1 MKTWEHE
8 HYDDEYGRPCLRIT
22 APEGNFRVE
31 AVLERDGEVS
41 VYEGTLCVLSFDHN
55 YPDGAA
61 KTIAVIA
68 AREYVKEEES
78 V

>member
-1 MKTWEHE
+1 MSDWKYEN
-8 HYDDEYGRPCLRIT
+8 YDDSYGRPCLRIS
-22 APEGNFRVE
+22 APKGNFHIE
-31 AVLERDGEVS
+31 AVLERDGQVS

-68 AREYVKEEES
+68 ARQYVKEEENA
-78 V
+78 